1 MNVPTFGGFELVVFI
16 TIVAALIIGKSH
28 WDARTRKRREVLR
41 AAVSAAENTLQEASM
56 AATIEIVRAVKACAE
71 AYIATTQRKSTT
83 SSIENKHSLQG
94 CSAVIVEAGEDYT
107 MVVKRDLTMTLPC
120 DVVLTRSVKTG
131 EPVMVE
137 LSVKAGSFDALH
149 IRHSVGT
156 APLFKELALMERAI
170 ASCATSSLSDV
181 IKDRASSDDYMRYA
195 CAVTYFGTVSHT
207 RDAYKRSGDHT
218 VISDLVRI
226 GKTGA

>member
-1 MNVPTFGGFELVVFI
+1 MNFPAFGGLELVAFI
-16 TIVAALIIGKSH
+16 TTVAAFIIGKSH
-28 WDARTRKRREVLR
+28 WDSRTRKRREVLR

-94 CSAVIVEAGEDYT
+94 CNSVTVEAGEDYT

-120 DVVLTRSVKTG
+120 DVVVTRSVKIG

-137 LSVKAGSFDALH
+137 LSIKAGSFDALH

-226 GKTGA
+226 GKTRA